1 MTSNIHLFSGILQIN
16 FNPSRFAACHLLS
29 QNPGALAIVRFYH
42 ADRDIIRR
50 SWLKG
55 VTISLSKLVTVEEC
69 LAPRELRSRAKQLG
83 LLSFT
88 RKKKMLTANEND
100 GSAPL
105 SNSLITAL
113 VLVKSKI
120 IGIVIK
126 ALMLLITLMNKIRL
140 LVVLKL
146 RKSSFHADERLVIII
161 FSLISLIP

>member
-1 MTSNIHLFSGILQIN
+1 MF
-16 FNPSRFAACHLLS
+16 
-29 QNPGALAIVRFYH
+29 
-42 ADRDIIRR
+42 
-50 SWLKG
+50 
-55 VTISLSKLVTVEEC
+55 
-69 LAPRELRSRAKQLG
+69 
-83 LLSFT
+83 
-88 RKKKMLTANEND
+88 TANEND

-146 RKSSFHADERLVIII
+146 RKSSFHADERLVMIII
-161 FSLISLIP
+161 SLISLIP